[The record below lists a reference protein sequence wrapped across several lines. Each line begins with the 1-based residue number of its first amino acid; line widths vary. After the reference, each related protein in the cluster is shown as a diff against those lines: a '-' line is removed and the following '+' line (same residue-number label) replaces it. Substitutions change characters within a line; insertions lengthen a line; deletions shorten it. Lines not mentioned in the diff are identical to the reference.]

1 MSYLFKGMEGL
12 DQMNQELIY
21 AVARKSMSI
30 ETNFDIVLP
39 LKRTKPMQKQSI
51 EDAVLINPERKE
63 I

>member
-12 DQMNQELIY
+12 NTINQDLIY
-21 AVARKSMSI
+21 FVARKSMSI

-39 LKRTKPMQKQSI
+39 LKRTRLHASNPLRMPSSLTKQR
-51 EDAVLINPERKE
+51 EE